1 MVCMS
6 AKYLQSDVCI
16 KFERSFMSIM
26 FRKMKSISKLGS
38 YLKKH
43 PFFPFFYE
51 NVLIYLGFRPK
62 IVKKCDFGPTVVIF
76 GHVSKQVSNF

>member
-26 FRKMKSISKLGS
+26 FRKLKSISKLGS

-43 PFFPFFYE
+43 PFFRVFFYE

-62 IVKKCDFGPTVVIF
+62 IVKKCDFGHILVLF
-76 GHVSKQVSNF
+76 KSM